1 MPQLEGI
8 LIKSQL
14 HLPKIDLVGRSPG
27 QMLTIGYLVVIIIGT
42 ILLKL
47 PFATVSRDGLSLVDA
62 LFTATSATCV
72 TGLIVMNTGAAFSMF
87 GQLVI
92 LILIQIGGLGIMT
105 MSTAVALLTGR
116 KISLRQRLIIQEDLN
131 QLRISGLLRLIQYI
145 LLVTFIIEG
154 TGAVFLFTRFI
165 QDYPLGRAIFLSVFH
180 AVSAFNNAGFDLFGN
195 SLEGFVGD
203 PLVNLSVILLII
215 LGGLGFAVLAELYDK
230 RRVTSLHAKMVL
242 STTLILLLI
251 GFAAFFFMEYHNEG
265 TMANL
270 NIGEKVMASL
280 FLAVT
285 PRTAG
290 FNTIP
295 TGALTQST
303 LLFIMVLMFIGASPG
318 STGGGIKTTTV
329 STLFSALWRTV
340 RGKSDVELFRRR
352 LDEDIIQKAFIILIL
367 SLILVLVTTFILSIT
382 EQIGLKDLLFETIS
396 AFGTVGLSTGVTT
409 KLSGI
414 GRILIVITM
423 FIGRVGPLTMA
434 VAMSERKKK
443 AKFHF
448 PKEKINVG

>member
-1 MPQLEGI
+1 MG
-8 LIKSQL
+8 K
-14 HLPKIDLVGRSPG
+14 
-27 QMLTIGYLVVIIIGT
+27 
-42 ILLKL
+42 
-47 PFATVSRDGLSLVDA
+47 
-62 LFTATSATCV
+62 
-72 TGLIVMNTGAAFSMF
+72 
-87 GQLVI
+87 
-92 LILIQIGGLGIMT
+92 
-105 MSTAVALLTGR
+105 
-116 KISLRQRLIIQEDLN
+116 
-131 QLRISGLLRLIQYI
+131 
-145 LLVTFIIEG
+145 
-154 TGAVFLFTRFI
+154 
-165 QDYPLGRAIFLSVFH
+165 AIFLSVFH

-195 SLEGFVGD
+195 SLEGFVSD
-203 PLVNLSVILLII
+203 PLVSISIILLII
-215 LGGLGFAVLAELYDK
+215 LGGIGFAVLAELYDK
-230 RRVTSLHAKMVL
+230 KRLTSLHAKMVI
-242 STTLILLLI
+242 STTLILLLL
-251 GFAAFFFMEYHNEG
+251 GFVAFFFLEFNNEG

-270 NIGEKVMASL
+270 NMGEKVLASL
-280 FLAVT
+280 FLSVT

-303 LLFIMVLMFIGASPG
+303 LLFLMVLMFIGASPG

-340 RGKSDVELFRRR
+340 RGKTDVELFHRR
-352 LDEDIIQKAFIILIL
+352 LDEHIIQKAFIILIL

-409 KLSGI
+409 KLSVV

-434 VAMSERKKK
+434 MAMSERKKK
-443 AKFHF
+443 AQFHF